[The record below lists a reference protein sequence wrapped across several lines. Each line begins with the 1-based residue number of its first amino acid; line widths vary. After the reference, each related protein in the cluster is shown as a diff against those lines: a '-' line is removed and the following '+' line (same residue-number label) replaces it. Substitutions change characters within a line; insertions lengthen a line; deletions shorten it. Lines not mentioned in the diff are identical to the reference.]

1 MNMGNS
7 EQSRRKEEIEVAGEA
22 LDAQKLRCLDA
33 ERRLD
38 QANAHFEE
46 FVSIAAHNLREPL
59 RDVASS
65 SQMMAESCAGRLD
78 SDAEA
83 LLRRI
88 QEDAGRMESLLAA
101 MVDYW
106 ATGVGDGPPART
118 DMEAVLRQALLC
130 AEKQL
135 TERGAIVT
143 HDALPAV
150 LGDFPTLARVLR
162 HLIRNAVEY
171 SGAATPR
178 VHISSKRVGLES
190 VFSVEDNGPGIDPA
204 FHGRIFEVFRRLHG
218 KEHPGNGLGLAFCR
232 RAIERHGGRMWLES
246 AAGAGSTFSFSLPAA
261 D

>member
-7 EQSRRKEEIEVAGEA
+7 ERSRTEEEMEGVSNA
-22 LDAQKLRCLDA
+22 LDAQTQRCLDA

-59 RDVASS
+59 RDVASF
-65 SQMMAESCAGRLD
+65 SQMMAESYAGRLD

-88 QEDAGRMESLLAA
+88 REGAGRMESLLAD

-106 ATGVGDGPPART
+106 ATGVGDGPPDWT
-118 DMEAVLRQALLC
+118 DMEAVLRQALLS
-130 AEKQL
+130 AEKQI
-135 TERGAIVT
+135 TEHGAIVT

-150 LGDFPTLARVLR
+150 MGDFPTLARVLR

-171 SGAATPR
+171 SGTATPR
-178 VHISSKRVGLES
+178 VHISSKRVDLEC

-232 RAIERHGGRMWLES
+232 RAVEWHGGRMWLES
-246 AAGAGSTFSFSLPAA
+246 TPGAGSTFYFTLPAA
-261 D
+261 E

>member
-1 MNMGNS
+1 MKMGNS
-7 EQSRRKEEIEVAGEA
+7 EETERLREA
-22 LDAQKLRCLDA
+22 LDAEAQRCLDA

-46 FVSIAAHNLREPL
+46 FVSMAAHHLREPL
-59 RDVASS
+59 RDVASF
-65 SQMMAESCAGRLD
+65 SQVMAESCAGRLD
-78 SDAEA
+78 SDAQA

-88 QEDAGRMESLLAA
+88 QEGAGKMESLLAD

-106 ATGVGDGPPART
+106 ATGAGGQQFSRT
-118 DMEAVLRQALLC
+118 DMEAVLHQALQC
-130 AEKQL
+130 AEKQI
-135 TERGAIVT
+135 TEHNAIVT

-150 LGDFPTLARVLR
+150 TGDFATLASVLR

-171 SGAATPR
+171 SGTSTPR
-178 VHISSKRVGLES
+178 VHISSKRVDLEW

-204 FHGRIFEVFRRLHG
+204 FQSRIFEIFRRLHG

-232 RAIERHGGRMWLES
+232 RAIEWHGGRMWLES
-246 AAGAGSTFSFSLPAA
+246 TPGAGSTFYFTLPAA